1 MKKCKYKASPLEK
14 LMGVFFLL
22 GMVSSCVACCIQ
34 KEPEPLDLTFE
45 QRFEGEN
52 IRLGSEGQVSGTFD
66 GAIYMSVEE
75 GEFTGFII
83 TMSDGFYFHGIPMG
97 EGARA
102 NVSGTVERFGEYC
115 FEAAIVTD
123 LPLEAYVIGCQNM
136 PDIDLVVQSGGEVEC
151 SVLYAVDPIDEYFE
165 GSF

>member
-1 MKKCKYKASPLEK
+1 MTIREK
-14 LMGVFFLL
+14 IAMMGVLL
-22 GMVSSCVACCIQ
+22 IAGGIAWSVSCTPDN
-34 KEPEPLDLTFE
+34 EPEPLDLTFS

-136 PDIDLVVQSGGEVEC
+136 PDIDLVVQSGSEIEC